1 MKKEVIIKRELSY
14 LYGADIALCVF
25 NFLICSVLCAGGSEW
40 LNIAGVIAFVTAL
53 VPICSK
59 RLYYTDEFKPDS
71 VRRVIVIFRIV
82 HTALMMYG
90 IDYFLVA

>member
-14 LYGADIALCVF
+14 FYGADIALCVF

-59 RLYYTDEFKPDS
+59 RLYYADEFKPDS
-71 VRRVIVIFRIV
+71 VKRVMVIFRIV
-82 HTALMMYG
+82 HTA
-90 IDYFLVA
+90 